1 MGYVGSGEKG
11 RVRSCLGAVHV
22 GVLQN
27 IEGGVF
33 FFTIHRFIYL
43 YHSQEEGLKF
53 LT

>member
-33 FFTIHRFIYL
+33 FSSLSIALYIYITR
-43 YHSQEEGLKF
+43 KRKD
-53 LT
+53 